1 MSAHLSLAPLLESFF
16 RDRLVRQRNA
26 SPSTIASYRDALRM
40 LILFAAERTGRKPGV
55 LDVEHFDRDLVLAFP
70 DELEEK
76 RKNSVPTRNARLTA
90 IRSFFH
96 HVAANDPASL
106 GVAQR
111 VLAIPVKRTHI
122 EVTHHLLR
130 HEVDA
135 LIDAPDRQ
143 TPRGRRDRV
152 LLLFLARTGAR
163 VSEAIGVNAGDLQLD
178 RQRPQ
183 VLLRGKGRKER
194 LVPIPNDLAKA
205 LKTLMSERGIT
216 LHEPRPLFVGAHDTR
231 LTRFGATHV
240 VRRAAAAATLARP
253 ELARKSI
260 SPHVLRHSLAMTLL
274 QSGVDLLTI
283 QAWLGHSQV
292 ATTHRYAAADVEMMR
307 RGLDKAG
314 VSGKHTDRFKPR
326 DAIPQL
332 LEKIRQYVA
341 AKSVIAAESAAPGS
355 RRHISVQRPVVRVP
369 RPPREPRD
377 IVHPPAQK
385 PGSLRVL
392 SCWNRG

>member
-1 MSAHLSLAPLLESFF
+1 MSAHPSLATLLESFF
-16 RDRLVRQRNA
+16 RNRLTKQRNA

-40 LILFAAERTGRKPGV
+40 LILFAAERTGRKPCS
-55 LDVEHFDRDLVLAFP
+55 LTVEDIDRDLILAFL
-70 DELEEK
+70 DELEQK
-76 RKNSVPTRNARLTA
+76 RKNAIQTRNARLTA

-111 VLAIPVKRTHI
+111 ILAIPIKRSHTEI
-122 EVTHHLLR
+122 THHLSRNELD
-130 HEVDA
+130 V
-135 LIDAPDRQ
+135 LIDAPDQQ
-143 TPRGRRDRV
+143 TPRGRRDRT

-163 VSEAIGVNAGDLQLD
+163 VSEALGVNACDLQLD
-178 RQRPQ
+178 RTRPQ

-194 LVPIPNDLAKA
+194 MVPIPHDLVKA
-205 LKTLMSERGIT
+205 LKALMRERG
-216 LHEPRPLFVGAHDTR
+216 LDHHEARPLFVGTHETR

-240 VRRAAAAATLARP
+240 VRRAVAAATANTP
-253 ELARKSI
+253 GLARKII

-314 VSGKHTDRFKPR
+314 VSGKQPARFQPK
-326 DAIPQL
+326 DTLLHL
-332 LEKIRQYVA
+332 LE
-341 AKSVIAAESAAPGS
+341 SV
-355 RRHISVQRPVVRVP
+355 
-369 RPPREPRD
+369 
-377 IVHPPAQK
+377 
-385 PGSLRVL
+385 
-392 SCWNRG
+392 